1 MSYKTK
7 ALLIGARVGAS
18 LGALLAWTAADG
30 HDDAEEGHPLAVL
43 GPADYFQL
51 GISVLTLARQFG
63 AMLKRIA

>member
-7 ALLIGARVGAS
+7 ALLIGALVGAS
-18 LGALLAWTAADG
+18 LGALLAWPAAYG
-30 HDDAEEGHPLAVL
+30 HDDAEEGHPLGVL